1 MMKAITLRRRTS
13 TSLVVRS
20 LLFLLLLLSACG
32 AGGNSTPAGSSTP
45 TSGTRS
51 ATPSMTTTGTA
62 NPGATPVNVP
72 SPGSDAL
79 TPSPGVHLGVQPC
92 PAGLKDPTAWVSIL
106 QLAQGEHVE
115 NVSCANLIGDPSLQ
129 ALVTVRSEG
138 TAGLLSVYVYN
149 NLANPSPTRLFQL
162 EHLDQGDAR
171 ISGYN
176 TILTGEVDTSSS
188 VNKNAQGNAALVQ
201 DLFREFTWSS
211 SAATFTP
218 IAFPGLFPDLTR
230 FQAEADQTQ
239 VNQGHQPWKLNAI
252 LTAQAMAAT
261 LLKWNPNAPATLVKG
276 GEASDVKAVVQVQK
290 TSAGSDSIKV
300 TMYRL
305 ESNTSNGIWMVTEV
319 ETAGADIT
327 VPDDQTS
334 ISPPVTVQGKGNAFE
349 GKIGM
354 VAVLDHTYTDIGHA
368 DVMGATGNGQT
379 TFSTTVPYTSTATQ
393 GTVSGSPT
401 EEGIVALYTYSSTDG
416 SIATVV
422 MVKVLLHA

>member
-1 MMKAITLRRRTS
+1 MKAISRRRRTPAF
-13 TSLVVRS
+13 LVVS
-20 LLFLLLLLSACG
+20 PFLFLLLLLTACG
-32 AGGNSTPAGSSTP
+32 AEGNGTPTGSSTP
-45 TSGTRS
+45 TPGTRG
-51 ATPSMTTTGTA
+51 ATPSMTTSGTA
-62 NPGATPVNVP
+62 NPSATPVNVP

-92 PAGLKDPTAWVSIL
+92 PASVKDPTAWVSIL
-106 QLAQGEHVE
+106 QPAQGEHVE

-138 TAGLLSVYVYN
+138 TAGLLTVYVYN
-149 NLANPSPTRLFQL
+149 NLPNPSPTRLFQL
-162 EHLDQGDAR
+162 ANLDQGDAR

-188 VNKNAQGNAALVQ
+188 VNQNAQGNAALVQ
-201 DLFREFTWSS
+201 DLFREFAWSS
-211 SAATFTP
+211 STSAFVP

-239 VNQGHQPWKLNAI
+239 VNQGHQPWKLNPT

-276 GEASDVKAVVQVQK
+276 GGATDVKAVVQVQK
-290 TSAGSDSIKV
+290 TNAGSDSIKV

-305 ESNTSNGIWMVTEV
+305 ESNASNGIWMVTEV

-327 VPDDQTS
+327 MPADQTS
-334 ISPPVTVQGKGNAFE
+334 ISPPVTVQGTSNTPG
-349 GKIGM
+349 GKIGT
-354 VAVLDHTYTDIGHA
+354 VVVLDHTYTDIGHA
-368 DVMGATGNGQT
+368 DAIGTAANGQT
-379 TFSTTVPYTSTATQ
+379 TFSTTVSYTSTVTQ
-393 GTVSGSPT
+393 GTVSRSPT
-401 EEGIVALYTYSSTDG
+401 EEGIVALYIYSSTDG
-416 SIATVV
+416 SIATAV